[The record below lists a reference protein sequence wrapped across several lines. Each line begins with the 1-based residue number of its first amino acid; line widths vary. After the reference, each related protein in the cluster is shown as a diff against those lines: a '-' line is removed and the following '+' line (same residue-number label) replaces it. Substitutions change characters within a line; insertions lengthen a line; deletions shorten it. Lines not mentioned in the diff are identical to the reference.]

1 MIGQETTPKVSYVEA
16 DRPPTSSE
24 LALWNQTMQIAKRV
38 GLKAYI
44 AKLRWANILT
54 IHEFAK
60 TNSVEL
66 GEPDLP
72 DVADRMFAALKSIE
86 TLKSSMCRVENL
98 ELGIRVS
105 GNGAD
110 IDIVQPKVQSF
121 GWVIPAIG
129 VALIIAGVIGRW
141 MELEKEIDDVS
152 KRYNEVIDKADKAL
166 CTNPDSDLC
175 KKWKSTKVE
184 KNYNKRES
192 LIDSV
197 KNALVSAGSTMKK
210 GMGWGIALLVPLLA
224 LMYLPRRRN

>member
-1 MIGQETTPKVSYVEA
+1 M
-16 DRPPTSSE
+16 
-24 LALWNQTMQIAKRV
+24 WNQAMQIARRV

-44 AKLRWANILT
+44 AKLQWANILI
-54 IHEFAK
+54 IHEFAFA
-60 TNSVEL
+60 NSIEL

-72 DVADRMFAALKSIE
+72 DVADRMFSALKTIE

-105 GNGAD
+105 GNGSD
-110 IDIVQPKVQSF
+110 IDIVQPKAQSF
-121 GWVIPAIG
+121 GLVAWVMPAIG

-141 MELEKEIDDVS
+141 IELEKEIDDVS
-152 KRYNEVIDKADKAL
+152 TRYNEVIDKADKAL

-175 KKWKSTKVE
+175 KNWKTTKVE

-197 KNALVSAGSTMKK
+197 KNALVSAGSTAKK
-210 GMGWGIALLVPLLA
+210 GLGWGIALLLPLLA